1 MQIKTMIAKIKAVK
15 DEVKAKLLVS
25 AIFNMIR
32 DKRYEMI
39 KMMKNRLRYSFI
51 TLSKCD
57 CTSWFP
63 LPLILE
69 AI

>member
-15 DEVKAKLLVS
+15 DEVKAKLLVI

-51 TLSKCD
+51 TLSKSD
-57 CTSWFP
+57 F
-63 LPLILE
+63 IF
-69 AI
+69 